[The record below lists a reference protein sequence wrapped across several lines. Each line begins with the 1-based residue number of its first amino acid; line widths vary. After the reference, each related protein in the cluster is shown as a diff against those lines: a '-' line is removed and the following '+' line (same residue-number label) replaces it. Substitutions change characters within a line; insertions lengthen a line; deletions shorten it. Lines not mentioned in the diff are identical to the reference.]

1 MTMETAGA
9 VRFVQC
15 SGVSMPLEAAPM
27 LGHGFEHQTKGLILS
42 NVPIDG
48 MDTAVG
54 ISVLCDR
61 FYNTLTSACC
71 LVNC

>member
-1 MTMETAGA
+1 
-9 VRFVQC
+9 
-15 SGVSMPLEAAPM
+15 M
-27 LGHGFEHQTKGLILS
+27 LGLAFEHQTKGFILS